1 MIISSYKNC
10 HKRESQKVIS
20 KKLYCLQMK
29 KIVHQKFIKKTS
41 VHQKKFQNS
50 ENQKLE
56 KIEMSWSNAKQV
68 NWKRIGKNEK
78 KQVADT
84 IIPKASPE
92 ILKWKEC
99 GGEYSMWKI

>member
-1 MIISSYKNC
+1 MSQERESESYLKKASLPSNEKNC
-10 HKRESQKVIS
+10 SLKIHQKNICSS
-20 KKLYCLQMK
+20 KK
-29 KIVHQKFIKKTS
+29 IQK
-41 VHQKKFQNS
+41 S
-50 ENQKLE
+50 ENQKL
-56 KIEMSWSNAKQV
+56 KKFAMSWNNAKQV